1 MESTRT
7 LTKTGGITETGLKWI
22 ALVSMLLDHI
32 HYFFGFTGWV
42 PEWFSMVGRL
52 AAPLFLFC
60 LVEGFTHTRSRKK
73 YFAKVYFLSA
83 GMSLLLFFMAF
94 AGVLVRPD
102 GFYPANGMMTTFV
115 ILMIVWQGI
124 DWLGQK
130 RILPGL
136 AAVILPLAWPFAAV
150 GLVAVFPALEPSLGL
165 LGYSFVPMW
174 GTTGDSS
181 WPVLAMGLVLYLFRK
196 RRSVQVAAFSI
207 YYLLYGV
214 VYMLFMGYSLA
225 PDFAWWQIFTRY
237 YEIYGILAAPLMRW
251 YNGRRGGGHKLLFYA
266 FYPAH
271 IYILYALSWSV
282 YLLWNGVR

>member
-237 YEIYGILAAPLMRW
+237 YEIYGILAAPLMLW

>member
-150 GLVAVFPALEPSLGL
+150 GLVAVFPAMEPPLGL

-181 WPVLAMGLVLYLFRK
+181 WPVLAMGLALYLFRK

-237 YEIYGILAAPLMRW
+237 YEVYGILAAPLMLW

-271 IYILYALSWSV
+271 IYILYALSWGV
-282 YLLWNGVR
+282 YLLLN